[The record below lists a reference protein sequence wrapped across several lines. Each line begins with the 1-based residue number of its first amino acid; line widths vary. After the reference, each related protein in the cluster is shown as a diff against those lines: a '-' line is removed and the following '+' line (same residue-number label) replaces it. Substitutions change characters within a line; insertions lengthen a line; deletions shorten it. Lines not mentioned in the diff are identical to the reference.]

1 MYKELKAL
9 FGGKKPSV
17 RKFNLALRALS
28 LEEQNR
34 YYKADYDTAFTKWDT
49 LPQSYQ
55 TFLRDLLMHDKQ
67 RTADYLRRINGR
79 LTLFAALFLAILAT
93 VPTVFTV
100 GLQTQIPFAASSIL
114 IAVSVVLETKRQLDD
129 LLVSRNYDSIS

>member
-1 MYKELKAL
+1 MKHKRFAAVVLAAAL
-9 FGGKKPSV
+9 WLTGCGGG
-17 RKFNLALRALS
+17 
-28 LEEQNR
+28 
-34 YYKADYDTAFTKWDT
+34 T
-49 LPQSYQ
+49 
-55 TFLRDLLMHDKQ
+55 
-67 RTADYLRRINGR
+67 TADYLRRINGR

>member
-1 MYKELKAL
+1 M
-9 FGGKKPSV
+9 
-17 RKFNLALRALS
+17 
-28 LEEQNR
+28 
-34 YYKADYDTAFTKWDT
+34 
-49 LPQSYQ
+49 
-55 TFLRDLLMHDKQ
+55 
-67 RTADYLRRINGR
+67 
-79 LTLFAALFLAILAT
+79 FLAILAT